1 MSTDPVQRANLA
13 TITCDPRPQLP
24 DGFRRNSTRVGTLL
38 GAARTGLSVYE
49 LPPGQAVGPY
59 HYEDPE
65 EEWLMVVSGTPT
77 LRHPGG
83 EDQLEPWDLVFF
95 PSGPEGAHLVRND
108 SGSTARVAMFSS
120 ITTGV
125 GAVVYPDSDM
135 IQLFTTDGED
145 DLVVERSSAVDA
157 IAPWTTGKAKTDAET

>member
-1 MSTDPVQRANLA
+1 MSTDPVRRVNLSA
-13 TITCDPRPQLP
+13 VACEPRPQLP
-24 DGFRRNSTRVGTLL
+24 DGFRRNSTRVGATL

-65 EEWLMVVSGTPT
+65 EEWLLVVSGTPT

-83 EDQLEPWDLVFF
+83 EDQLEPLDLVFF
-95 PSGPEGAHLVRND
+95 PSGPAGAHLVRNN
-108 SGSTARVAMFSS
+108 SESTARVAMFSS
-120 ITTGV
+120 ITAGV

-135 IQLFTTDGED
+135 IQLFTTDGVD
-145 DLVVERSSAVDA
+145 DLVVKRSSAVDVA
-157 IAPWTTGKAKTDAET
+157 APWTIGEGDAKT

>member
-1 MSTDPVQRANLA
+1 MSANPVRRANLA
-13 TITCDPRPQLP
+13 AITCDPRPQLP
-24 DGFRRNSTRVGTLL
+24 DGFRRNSTRVGTVL

-65 EEWLMVVSGTPT
+65 EEWLLVVSGAPT

-95 PSGPEGAHLVRND
+95 PSGSAGAHLVRNN
-108 SGSTARVAMFSS
+108 SESTARVAMFSS
-120 ITTGV
+120 ITAGV

-145 DLVVERSSAVDA
+145 DLVVKRSGAVDVA
-157 IAPWTTGKAKTDAET
+157 APWTTGEGKAEAET

>member
-1 MSTDPVQRANLA
+1 MSTDPFRQTNLA
-13 TITCDPRPQLP
+13 AMTCDPRPQLP
-24 DGFRRNSTRVGTLL
+24 EGFRRNSTRVGALL

-59 HYEDPE
+59 HYEDPH
-65 EEWLMVVSGTPT
+65 EEWLLVVSGTPT

-83 EDQLEPWDLVFF
+83 EDQLEPWDVVFF
-95 PSGPEGAHLVRND
+95 PSGPAGAHHVRNN
-108 SGSTARVAMFSS
+108 SESPARVAMFSS
-120 ITTGV
+120 ITAV

-145 DLVVERSSAVDA
+145 DLVVKRSSAQDA
-157 IAPWTTGKAKTDAET
+157 IAPWATGKTKSEAET

>member
-1 MSTDPVQRANLA
+1 MSSDPARRTNLA
-13 TITCDPRPQLP
+13 AITCDPRPQLP

-65 EEWLMVVSGTPT
+65 EEWLLVVSGTPT

-95 PSGPEGAHLVRND
+95 PSGPAGAHLVRNNSD
-108 SGSTARVAMFSS
+108 STARVAMFSS
-120 ITTGV
+120 ITAGV
-125 GAVVYPDSDM
+125 GAVIYPDSDM
-135 IQLFTTDGED
+135 VQLFTTDGED
-145 DLVVERSSAVDA
+145 DLVVKRSSAVDLA
-157 IAPWTTGKAKTDAET
+157 APWTGGEGKTEAET